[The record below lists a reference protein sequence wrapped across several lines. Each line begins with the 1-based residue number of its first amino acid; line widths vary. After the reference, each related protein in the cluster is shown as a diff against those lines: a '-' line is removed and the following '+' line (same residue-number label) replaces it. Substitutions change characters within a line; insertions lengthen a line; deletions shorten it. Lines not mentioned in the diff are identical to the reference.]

1 MSLRIVQ
8 TAHYVPPKVVSNT
21 DLTKLMATSD
31 EWIRTRTYIEERHV
45 STGEQSSDL
54 GLQVAR
60 QLLHQAQWSAA
71 SLDFIIVAT
80 MSPDALSP
88 STAAIIQGQL
98 QAYQALAFDLNAAC
112 SGFIYALV
120 QANQLLQ
127 GPYQRGMVIG
137 AETLSKLVNWQDRTT
152 AVLFGD
158 GAGGILLEDQASASQ
173 IVAQDLRSFGT
184 QGKALTA
191 GYQQVVSAFYQESS
205 DPAQKYFSM
214 DGRAVYRFATHEV
227 PQSIE
232 RTLQQT
238 SWSAANVNWWLLHQA
253 NGRIIQAI
261 ATHLAQSKTKFLMN
275 VQHYGNTSAASI
287 PILLDENI
295 RSQKIQRGQKLML
308 SGFGGG
314 LTVGSVALIY

>member
-127 GPYQRGMVIG
+127 GPYKRGMVIG

-158 GAGGILLEDQASASQ
+158 GAGGILVEDQASASQ

-191 GYQQVVSAFYQESS
+191 GYQPVLSAFYQESS

-232 RTLQQT
+232 RTLHQT
-238 SWSAANVNWWLLHQA
+238 SWSVANVNWWMLHQA

-261 ATHLAQSKTKFLMN
+261 ATHLAQPKTKFLMN

-314 LTVGSVALIY
+314 LTVGSIALIY